1 MPTLG
6 KLKGPSLQSAS
17 PMNRHRHGVAKRATE
32 HGGGRVDPGGTFPI
46 HPLTGLS
53 HHGNPLQLGFQT
65 WGPEEIAP
73 GAAPALRI
81 SRSGH

>member
-6 KLKGPSLQSAS
+6 KLKGPFLQGGFSHEQTQAWS
-17 PMNRHRHGVAKRATE
+17 SQEATE
-32 HGGGRVDPGGTFPI
+32 HGRGRVDPGGTFPI

-65 WGPEEIAP
+65 WGLEEIAP

-81 SRSGH
+81 SRSCH